1 MEWDLELVDV
11 AGVGRQWGET
21 VLRGADPERR
31 MTGPNTMDAIETAP
45 GVVEAMRYRGA
56 ES

>member
-11 AGVGRQWGET
+11 AGVGRRSGET
-21 VLRGADPERR
+21 VLRGADSERR
-31 MTGPNTMDAIETAP
+31 MTDPNTIDAIETAP